1 MNTYRASI
9 LNPIKFGLF
18 KLSALPMAF
27 LAGLKVEQLENDLAT
42 VSVRHGYINKNPFK
56 SMYFAVQAMAAELST
71 GLLVMERVQ
80 LNKSIKIS
88 MLVLGMQAQF
98 KKKATGIIRFRCE
111 NGQELDSIFKE
122 VIETGEGRTIVLKS
136 EGVDQAG
143 DVVSS
148 FEFTWTM
155 KRK

>member
-1 MNTYRASI
+1 MNIYRKSI

-27 LAGLKVEQLENDLAT
+27 LAGLKVEQLEDDLAT
-42 VSVRHGYINKNPFK
+42 VSVRHKYINKNPFK

-71 GLLVMERVQ
+71 GVLVMERVQ
-80 LNKSIKIS
+80 LNKPIKIS

-98 KKKATGIIRFRCE
+98 KKKATGSIRFQCK
-111 NGQELDSIFKE
+111 NGQELNSIFKE
-122 VIETGEGRTIVLKS
+122 VIETGEARTIVLKS
-136 EGVDQAG
+136 EGIDQVG
-143 DVVSS
+143 DVVSN

>member
-80 LNKSIKIS
+80 LNKPIKIS

-98 KKKATGIIRFRCE
+98 KKKATGTIRFRCE

>member
-98 KKKATGIIRFRCE
+98 KKKATGTIRFRCK